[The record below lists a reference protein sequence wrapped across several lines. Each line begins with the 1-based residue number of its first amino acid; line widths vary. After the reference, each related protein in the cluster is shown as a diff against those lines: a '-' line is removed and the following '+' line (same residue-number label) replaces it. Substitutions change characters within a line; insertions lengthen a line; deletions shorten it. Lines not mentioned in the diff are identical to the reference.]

1 MSSTAIN
8 AQGSRFYINTGKPGD
23 AKPTWTKVNNVKSF
37 SGFDGSANEIDV
49 TDLDSKAKEK
59 QPGLMDNGAFSLDVN
74 RNLKGAGQAAMLAA
88 QKSQTTTDYQLVYP
102 DGTADQFRAFVKS
115 FPISGGVDA
124 VMTATISL
132 TITGEV
138 VPVAPGNVATGG
150 APDDPAQ
157 SGGA

>member
-8 AQGSRFYINTGKPGD
+8 AQGSRFYINTGKPAD
-23 AKPTWTKVNNVKSF
+23 PKPTWTKVNNVKSF
-37 SGFDGSANEIDV
+37 SGFDGTANEIDV

-59 QPGLMDNGAFSLDVN
+59 QPGLMDNGSFSLDVN

-88 QKSQTTTDYQLVYP
+88 QKSQATTDFQLVYP

-115 FPISGGVDA
+115 FPINGGVDA
-124 VMTATISL
+124 VMTSTIAL
-132 TITGEV
+132 TVTGEV
-138 VPVAPGNVATGG
+138 VPVAPGDVATGG
-150 APDDPAQ
+150 APDDPAP

>member
-8 AQGSRFYINTGKPGD
+8 AQGSRFYINTGKATD

-37 SGFDGSANEIDV
+37 SGFDGTANEIDV

-59 QPGLMDNGAFSLDVN
+59 QPGLMDNGSFSLDVN

-88 QKSQTTTDYQLVYP
+88 QKSQATTDFQLVYP

-115 FPISGGVDA
+115 FPINGGVDA
-124 VMTATISL
+124 VMTSTIAL
-132 TITGEV
+132 TVTGEV
-138 VPVAPGNVATGG
+138 VPVAPGDVATGG
-150 APDDPAQ
+150 APDDPAP
-157 SGGA
+157 

>member
-8 AQGSRFYINTGKPGD
+8 AQGSRFYIKTGKATD

-37 SGFDGSANEIDV
+37 SGFDGTANEIDV

-59 QPGLMDNGAFSLDVN
+59 QPGLMDNGSFSLDVN

-88 QKSQTTTDYQLVYP
+88 QKSQATTDFQLVYP

-115 FPISGGVDA
+115 FPINGGVDA
-124 VMTATISL
+124 VMTSTIAL
-132 TITGEV
+132 TVTGEV
-138 VPVAPGNVATGG
+138 VPVAPGDVATGG
-150 APDDPAQ
+150 APDDPAP
-157 SGGA
+157 